1 MEFWSGYIDGVYVTS
16 FPILTISADFLE
28 EKFEFPNLLLYIF
41 SFPNTVYARYKRSAN
56 KRESRY
62 KRDFLGDDHQKEF
75 YEANLDMNSGD
86 SDFPMNTSKRELL
99 Y

>member
-1 MEFWSGYIDGVYVTS
+1 MQIKLANW
-16 FPILTISADFLE
+16 
-28 EKFEFPNLLLYIF
+28 IF
-41 SFPNTVYARYKRSAN
+41 RSTVYARYKRSAN

-62 KRDFLGDDHQKEF
+62 KRDFLGDDYQKEF